1 MNYDLSSELKSN
13 AQIKSQSE
21 INNSVRLDYTQSLI
35 SEFNNEIILVFKIF
49 DGTKFIFDINNTF
62 IFSEKYKT
70 CKFKSLKNVDS
81 GNENI
86 FLMGEIGIIEFNCE
100 NKLILG
106 DDFDGYYE
114 FNFLNNK
121 KESGNIF
128 LKIQ

>member
-1 MNYDLSSELKSN
+1 MNYDLSSELKYN

-21 INNSVRLDYTQSLI
+21 TNNSVRFDYTQSFI
-35 SEFNNEIILVFKIF
+35 SKFNNEIVLVFKIF
-49 DGTKFIFDINNTF
+49 DGTKFVFDINNTF
-62 IFSEKYKT
+62 IFSKKYKT
-70 CKFKSLKNVDS
+70 YKFKSLKNVDS
-81 GNENI
+81 GDENI